1 MPELTELLRKRLM
14 DTIRAIQ
21 PPEKWKLMV
30 IDSQSIKVL
39 TAVCNKYDILEE
51 NVTVIENIE
60 RPRQPYPT
68 LEAIY
73 FLTPCKESV
82 YRLIDDFTAKGPMYK
97 GAHVHFTS
105 SLDDDLFGEFNRRLK
120 SRNASQYILRL
131 KEMYVDFMAVESSV
145 FTFDRP
151 ISFFNLFGSEER
163 SQFEPELDKLA
174 KQIVSICATLGED
187 PIIRYHRP
195 LDEETGTPMNKSL
208 PYKLA
213 MTVQREIDN
222 FCRINPNFPPPRQ
235 PPQPRATLVIVDRS
249 IDHASPLLHEF
260 TYQAMITD
268 LLPVE
273 PAGTALKYNYEYGQ
287 TDGTTGSKEVIL
299 DENDTIYTS
308 VRHLHIAETT
318 DKLIEN
324 FNKFLQENKAALSA
338 SEGSSMPPKDSARS
352 LRDMKEMLTNLPQFQ
367 DLKAKYSAHLSIA
380 QECMSVFEK
389 QKLNSVGNLEQ
400 SMATGETPTGDMP
413 KTIVL
418 DMVPLLDDPYVSPLD
433 KARLLMLYIISKE
446 GGIFDEDRKKLLE
459 HARLPRDLREAI
471 NNLTILGVKVTR
483 VQRKAGEKSLR
494 KRRERR
500 KSSKDQE
507 MPYELSRYVNTV
519 KKVMEANIT
528 GTMDAGQFPYTRQSD
543 ADVHDDGLKSGS
555 TVPSTGV
562 SLRTTKPTWSKKT
575 NSMGGTPRNP
585 TGAKLIIFVAG
596 GMTYSEMRSAYEMA
610 DIHNRDVIIGSS
622 HIITP
627 AGYIQDLSKLRK
639 PAPIPHRV
647 IPPYTPPAPP
657 AQESSRSLRPH
668 IPQMPRSQS
677 PSHLPSIAS
686 SKSSENP
693 LETDKSEKQ
702 KKKKGLGRLFG

>member
-1 MPELTELLRKRLM
+1 MPDLTELLRKRLM

-30 IDSQSIKVL
+30 IDSQSIKIL

-51 NVTVIENIE
+51 NVIIENIE
-60 RPRQPYPT
+60 RPRQAYPT

-82 YRLIDDFTAKGPMYK
+82 LRLIDDFTVKGPMYK

-105 SLDDDLFGEFNRRLK
+105 ALDDELFNEFNRRLK

-131 KEMYVDFMAVESSV
+131 KEMYVDF
-145 FTFDRP
+145 
-151 ISFFNLFGSEER
+151 I
-163 SQFEPELDKLA
+163 
-174 KQIVSICATLGED
+174 GED

-195 LDEETGTPMNKSL
+195 LNDETGAPSNKSL

-213 MTVQREIDN
+213 MTVQREVDN
-222 FCRINPNFPPPRQ
+222 FCRVNPNFP
-235 PPQPRATLVIVDRS
+235 
-249 IDHASPLLHEF
+249 
-260 TYQAMITD
+260 AMITD

-273 PAGTALKYNYEYGQ
+273 PSGTALKYNYEYGQ
-287 TDGTTGSKEVIL
+287 SDGTTGEKEVVL
-299 DENDTIYTS
+299 DESDTIYTS

-324 FNKFLQENKAALSA
+324 FNKFLHENKAALSA
-338 SEGSSMPPKDSARS
+338 SENSNMPPKDSARS

-380 QECMSVFEK
+380 QECMSIFEK

-400 SMATGETPTGDMP
+400 NMATGETPSGDVP
-413 KTIVL
+413 KTVVL
-418 DMVPLLDDPYVSPLD
+418 DMVPLLDDPYVTPLD

-446 GGIFDEDRKKLLE
+446 GGIFEEDRKKLLE

-471 NNLTILGVKVTR
+471 NNLSILGVKVTR
-483 VQRKAGEKSLR
+483 VQRKAGDKSLR
-494 KRRERR
+494 KKKERR
-500 KSSKDQE
+500 KTNKDLDQ
-507 MPYELSRYVNTV
+507 PYELSRYVNTI
-519 KKVMEANIT
+519 KKVMEANVI
-528 GTMDAGQFPYTRQSD
+528 GSMDATQFPYTRQSD
-543 ADVHDDGLKSGS
+543 AEMHDDSQKSGS
-555 TVPSTGV
+555 TVPATGV
-562 SLRTTKPTWSKKT
+562 SLRTTKPTWSNKKT

-596 GMTYSEMRSAYEMA
+596 GMTYSEIRSAYEIA
-610 DIHNRDVIIGSS
+610 DMHNREVIIGSS

-627 AGYIQDLSKLRK
+627 AGYVQDLSMLRK
-639 PAPIPHRV
+639 PTPIPHRT
-647 IPPYTPPAPP
+647 IPPYSPPAPPP
-657 AQESSRSLRPH
+657 AQESARSYRPH
-668 IPQMPRSQS
+668 IPHMSRSQS
-677 PSHLPSIAS
+677 PVPSPSIAT
-686 SKSSENP
+686 SKSSESA
-693 LETDKSEKQ
+693 LESDKSEKQ

>member
-30 IDSQSIKVL
+30 IDSQSIKL
-39 TAVCNKYDILEE
+39 LNAVCNKYDILEE

-82 YRLIDDFTAKGPMYK
+82 YRLIDDFTVKGPMYK

-105 SLDDDLFGEFNRRLK
+105 ALEDDLFDEFNRRLK

-151 ISFFNLFGSEER
+151 ISFFNLFGPEER
-163 SQFEPELDKLA
+163 SKFEPELEKLA

-195 LDEETGTPMNKSL
+195 LDEDTGAPINKSL

-273 PAGTALKYNYEYGQ
+273 PAGTAIKYNYEYGQ
-287 TDGTTGSKEVIL
+287 SDGTTGSKEVVL
-299 DENDTIYTS
+299 DESDTIYTS

-338 SEGSSMPPKDSARS
+338 SEGSNMPPKDSARS

-400 SMATGETPTGDMP
+400 NMATGETPNGDMP

-433 KARLLMLYIISKE
+433 KARLLMLYIISRE

-471 NNLTILGVKVTR
+471 NNLTILGVKLTK

-494 KRRERR
+494 KKRERR

-507 MPYELSRYVNTV
+507 QPYELSRYMNTV
-519 KKVMEANIT
+519 KKVMEASIT

-543 ADVHDDGLKSGS
+543 AELHEEGSKAGS
-555 TVPSTGV
+555 TVPATGV

-585 TGAKLIIFVAG
+585 TGARLIIFVAG
-596 GMTYSEMRSAYEMA
+596 GMTYSEMRSAYEIA
-610 DIHNRDVIIGSS
+610 DMHNRDVIIGSS

-647 IPPYTPPAPP
+647 FG
-657 AQESSRSLRPH
+657 QRS
-668 IPQMPRSQS
+668 IIIIS
-677 PSHLPSIAS
+677 
-686 SKSSENP
+686 
-693 LETDKSEKQ
+693 
-702 KKKKGLGRLFG
+702 

>member
-1 MPELTELLRKRLM
+1 
-14 DTIRAIQ
+14 
-21 PPEKWKLMV
+21 MV
-30 IDSQSIKVL
+30 IDSQSIKL
-39 TAVCNKYDILEE
+39 LNAVCNKYDILEE
-51 NVTVIENIE
+51 NVTLIENIE

-82 YRLIDDFTAKGPMYK
+82 YRLIDDFTVKGPMYK

-105 SLDDDLFGEFNRRLK
+105 ALEDNLFDEFNRRLK

-163 SQFEPELDKLA
+163 SQFEPELEKLA

-195 LDEETGTPMNKSL
+195 LDEDTGAPINKSL

-273 PAGTALKYNYEYGQ
+273 PAGTAIKYNYEYGQ
-287 TDGTTGSKEVIL
+287 SDGTTGSKEVIL
-299 DENDTIYTS
+299 DESDTIYTS

-338 SEGSSMPPKDSARS
+338 SEGSNMPPKDSARS

-400 SMATGETPTGDMP
+400 NMATGETPSGDMP

-471 NNLTILGVKVTR
+471 NNLTILGVKLTR
-483 VQRKAGEKSLR
+483 LQRKAGEKSLR
-494 KRRERR
+494 KKSQRR

-507 MPYELSRYVNTV
+507 QPYELSRYVNTV

-543 ADVHDDGLKSGS
+543 AELHEEGS
-555 TVPSTGV
+555 KPGSAVPATGV

-575 NSMGGTPRNP
+575 NSMGGTPTRNP

-596 GMTYSEMRSAYEMA
+596 GMTYSEIRSAYEIGDM
-610 DIHNRDVIIGSS
+610 HNRDVIIGSS

-647 IPPYTPPAPP
+647 IPAYSPPAPP
-657 AQESSRSLRPH
+657 AQESSRTLRPH
-668 IPQMPRSQS
+668 VPHLPRSLS
-677 PSHLPSIAS
+677 PSPLPSLTT
-686 SKSSENP
+686 SKSSDSPMES
-693 LETDKSEKQ
+693 DKSEKQ